1 MSRKRWI
8 WTGAGIAAL
17 AVIAFIGV
25 KISDGLTYVN
35 IAAGYTAQQ
44 TCSCLHVSGRT
55 LDSCRADYPP
65 DAVRHITFDTTGDRV
80 RIAVAGGLSK
90 AEASYDPVYGCRLVT
105 PTP

>member
-65 DAVRHITFDTTGDRV
+65 MRCATSHSIPRV
-80 RIAVAGGLSK
+80 TAC
-90 AEASYDPVYGCRLVT
+90 ASRWRAAYRKLKRATIPSMAAAL
-105 PTP
+105 